1 MTEAPSPEF
10 VYRLAAAA
18 EWREA
23 QVSGV
28 VPKRE
33 IDLKDGY
40 IHLSTREQVLETAR
54 LHFAGA
60 GDLLA
65 LETPLGPIAGD
76 VKFEL
81 APKRGQA
88 FPHLYRDLRR
98 EDVAAAIA
106 LERDGDAFRFGA
118 RR

>member
-1 MTEAPSPEF
+1 MTEDPSPDF
-10 VYRLAAAA
+10 VYRLASAA

-23 QVSGV
+23 EKTGL

-33 IDLKDGY
+33 IDVKDGY
-40 IHLSTREQVLETAR
+40 MHLSTREQVVETAR

-65 LETPLGPIAGD
+65 LEIPLAPIAED

-81 APKRGQA
+81 APKRGEA
-88 FPHLYRDLRR
+88 FPHLYRALRR
-98 EDVAAAIA
+98 EDVAAAIP
-106 LERDGDAFRFGA
+106 LEREGEAFRFGA